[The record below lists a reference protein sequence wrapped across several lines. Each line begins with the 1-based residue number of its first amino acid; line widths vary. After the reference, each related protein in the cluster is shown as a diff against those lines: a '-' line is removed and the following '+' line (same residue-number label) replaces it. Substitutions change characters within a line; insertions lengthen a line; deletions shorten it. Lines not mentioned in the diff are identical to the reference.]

1 MKAWIGTDTDGRIVC
16 STTEKQ
22 FSEEM
27 TEVELPDEFDFT
39 YQDDYI
45 YKDGELVYD
54 GKMSSEAEK
63 ALKVAERNAKYSKQL
78 LTASKLFVQTNS
90 ASLTDAQAREVSLLF
105 KEWTIGETYTKGEIV
120 QYQDEIYRC
129 GQPSI
134 VASDVYKPG
143 DTGTEAIYS
152 KIEITETG
160 YEVWKE
166 WDGVSGIY
174 AQDQIVQDPEDGLL
188 YKSKTPNNVWGPPHE
203 QPDHWE
209 LYSETA

>member
-143 DTGTEAIYS
+143 DTCAQAIYS
-152 KIEITETG
+152 KSPDTET
-160 YEVWKE
+160 
-166 WDGVSGIY
+166 
-174 AQDQIVQDPEDGLL
+174 L
-188 YKSKTPNNVWGPPHE
+188 YNS
-203 QPDHWE
+203 
-209 LYSETA
+209 